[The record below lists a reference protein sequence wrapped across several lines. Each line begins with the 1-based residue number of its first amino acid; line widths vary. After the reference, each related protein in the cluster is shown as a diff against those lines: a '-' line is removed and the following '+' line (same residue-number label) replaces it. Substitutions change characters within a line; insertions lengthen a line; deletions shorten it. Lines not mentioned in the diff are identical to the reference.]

1 MKLIN
6 LFELIQQTLST
17 AGFKPVSFFKNSMI
31 SSYWVLDNELAKVR
45 LTDGWQVDVV
55 SGLCLAVSVVPHGN
69 QADEDTSYYLKIQQ
83 WERSSSKTLE
93 KFKVSK
99 NSSERWIIRKVTE
112 FLAVYQKIYTEWR
125 INKLIE
131 GSKK

>member
-17 AGFKPVSFFKNSMI
+17 AGFKPVSFFKNSMS

-45 LTDGWQVDVV
+45 LMDGWQVDVI

-69 QADEDTSYYLKIQQ
+69 QANEDTSYYLKIQQ
-83 WERSSSKTLE
+83 WERSSSNTLE
-93 KFKVSK
+93 KFKISK
-99 NSSERWIIRKVTE
+99 NYSERWIIQKVTG
-112 FLAVYQKIYTEWR
+112 FLAVYQKMYTEWK

-131 GSKK
+131 GSK